1 MKTSTMKRQIRGNNT
16 YWILSKSVAYHMI
29 AVEKHSLNQMG
40 KNVLN

>member
-1 MKTSTMKRQIRGNNT
+1 MKAQTRGKNT

-29 AVEKHSLNQMG
+29 TAEKHSLNQMG